1 LRTRARTYKG
11 LQVSNDSPH
20 SVIAVND
27 LVDENFVRHDQP
39 GEHVMWLRESPR
51 NLGTSDCLPVD
62 LLKTWE
68 PHETLRKIKVP
79 DVFENPRTVTP
90 LENQTPKHPWLRR
103 RPPCARTL
111 VQRACHRCAYLS
123 IRPMKH
129 SRTYLSGY
137 LNTTITVGDAILKI
151 DDRDAQFVDL
161 PTLHGML
168 R

>member
-1 LRTRARTYKG
+1 MRTRTRTYKG

-62 LLKTWE
+62 LLETWE

-103 RPPCARTL
+103 RPPCTHTRT
-111 VQRACHRCAYLS
+111 ACVSQVRLSVYSAYETLTHIPFRIS
-123 IRPMKH
+123 QHHHYGRRRHPE
-129 SRTYLSGY
+129 
-137 LNTTITVGDAILKI
+137 
-151 DDRDAQFVDL
+151 DR
-161 PTLHGML
+161 